1 MSYEASLIVCD
12 LEEDKTP
19 YDLQIRVRLVTILDQ
34 EEYNY
39 RLGNLVGPL
48 ISDPKWFVID
58 LDPGEYDTD
67 GVGERVKVP
76 GFPLIKFEI
85 VGKNMQRKAILS
97 LLENEEHRYDVLKI
111 MINAGCSIKE
121 RYPDVDNGNVLF
133 FAAFGGKKEV
143 CKVLIEL
150 GAEINVHNDNGW
162 GVVMIAASMGKSNAM
177 RCLIEHGA
185 DMEVRNDAGWTALL
199 VAANAGKPK
208 AVKMLLLMGA
218 DATVTNNYGKNAY
231 DLALD
236 SGHTE
241 VCKILEQNGLGE
253 SKDKIR
259 IGDAKKL
266 LPHLDARSPE
276 KPPRRRGSVEGRGEE
291 GGGRGVGGERGGRGR
306 GGRGRRGGRRRSFA
320 GMPSTLSAG
329 PPALAPA
336 LSTSPL
342 PTTQQGTM
350 AQSQSQS
357 TLPPL
362 GSPGIGGFDS
372 LDSHLVSSPSLASS
386 PLPSTSVV
394 DDSASPLSYI
404 GNGVRRAPEAQAVT
418 ELRERR
424 ARESSVEYQRTQ
436 RELERIEL
444 PEDQRHKKKFIDKEA
459 YLGNYTKDRSR
470 RRSF

>member
-1 MSYEASLIVCD
+1 MSYDASLLICD

-34 EEYNY
+34 EDYNY

-58 LDPGEYDTD
+58 LDPGGYDTD

-97 LLENEEHRYDVLKI
+97 LLENEEHRYEVLKI
-111 MINAGCSIKE
+111 MVHAGCSITE

-150 GAEINVHNDNGW
+150 GAEINVQNDNGW

-185 DMEVRNDAGWTALL
+185 HMEVRNDAGWTALL
-199 VAANAGKPK
+199 VASNAGKPK

-218 DATVTNNYGKNAY
+218 DSSVTNNYGKNAY

-236 SGHTE
+236 SGHVE
-241 VCKILEQNGLGE
+241 VCKILEQNGVGE
-253 SKDKIR
+253 NKDKIR

-266 LPHLDARSPE
+266 LPHLRI
-276 KPPRRRGSVEGRGEE
+276 
-291 GGGRGVGGERGGRGR
+291 
-306 GGRGRRGGRRRSFA
+306 
-320 GMPSTLSAG
+320 
-329 PPALAPA
+329 
-336 LSTSPL
+336 
-342 PTTQQGTM
+342 GTVM
-350 AQSQSQS
+350 AQSQSVS
-357 TLPPL
+357 TLPAL
-362 GSPGIGGFDS
+362 GSPGIGGYDS
-372 LDSHLVSSPSLASS
+372 LDSHITSSPGLAAS
-386 PLPSTSVV
+386 PLPYTSVV
-394 DDSASPLSYI
+394 DDTGYEGAGEGGAPSPFSGGI
-404 GNGVRRAPEAQAVT
+404 RRAPEAQAVT

-424 ARESSVEYQRTQ
+424 ARESSVAYQRTQ
-436 RELERIEL
+436 RELERMEL
-444 PEDQRHKKKFIDKEA
+444 PEEERHKKKFIDKEK
-459 YLGNYTKDRSR
+459 YLGAYTKNRNR